1 MRNFHLHIWVEG
13 QVQLVPF
20 RKTGVPPESVVI
32 IRTSFIE
39 MKLFPSQ
46 LLPETAEGAE
56 HSPSGWSGHH
66 CGAGQEARTQGGTLP
81 VAGTKGMGCL
91 LVTPHLPLCKLCVN
105 ALFILFGQ
113 LLSGSGM

>member
-46 LLPETAEGAE
+46 LLPETTEGAE
-56 HSPSGWSGHH
+56 HSPLWVVRPSLWGRTGSQDSGRYPS
-66 CGAGQEARTQGGTLP
+66 
-81 VAGTKGMGCL
+81 
-91 LVTPHLPLCKLCVN
+91 
-105 ALFILFGQ
+105 FGRD
-113 LLSGSGM
+113 